1 MLVRDPALRASAAEV
16 LSHPWVRPNGIASSA
31 ALEPE
36 VLTRLRRFAAMNK
49 LKKVALQVIAA
60 NLPLDEITGL
70 SEMFHS
76 LDKDGS
82 GTITAEEMQEGLR
95 TKGARIPAADL
106 QRIMDLA
113 DINGDGKVDYEE
125 FLAATVYLGKL
136 EREEHLYEAFK
147 VWCAQQALWDGW
159 EQVGKWDG
167 VVWGV
172 PRHTTPHHTTRHL
185 CWVGLPAFTHA
196 HAPHTVPLT
205 AL

>member
-1 MLVRDPALRASAAEV
+1 
-16 LSHPWVRPNGIASSA
+16 
-31 ALEPE
+31 
-36 VLTRLRRFAAMNK
+36 MNK

-147 VWCAQQALWDGW
+147 VWCA
-159 EQVGKWDG
+159 
-167 VVWGV
+167 
-172 PRHTTPHHTTRHL
+172 
-185 CWVGLPAFTHA
+185 
-196 HAPHTVPLT
+196 
-205 AL
+205 